1 MEIKKKM
8 KYIEFVDE
16 KGEPI
21 GREIRGITTY
31 LNKLYI
37 ITERGIFTEISNK
50 RFIKLKE

>member
-1 MEIKKKM
+1 M

-21 GREIRGITTY
+21 GREIRAMTTY

-37 ITERGIFTEISNK
+37 VTERGIFTEISNK
-50 RFIKLKE
+50 RFTRLSK